1 MPNVCK
7 AVSRIFLNRNFDYTV
22 FISELDGDGI
32 AARDGELCNTGGG
45 GDLATQIF
53 FKFPAKFKDDPKP
66 AVVRSTETE
75 VVSLSEVNSL
85 RSAEV
90 IVDEDAGDGAD
101 AVTNRGRTLDE
112 LVWSVKIEILAI
124 FVCRFSALESW
135 RSSLKKIKSIFIIYK
150 VSIVKL

>member
-1 MPNVCK
+1 M
-7 AVSRIFLNRNFDYTV
+7 

-32 AARDGELCNTGGG
+32 AAGDGELCNTGGGG

-53 FKFPAKFKDDPKP
+53 FKFPAKFEDDPKL
-66 AVVRSTETE
+66 AVLRSTETE

-101 AVTNRGRTLDE
+101 AVTNRGTTLDE

-135 RSSLKKIKSIFIIYK
+135 RSSLKKIKCIFIIYK
-150 VSIVKL
+150 VITLILTFKCKFWT

>member
-1 MPNVCK
+1 M
-7 AVSRIFLNRNFDYTV
+7 L
-22 FISELDGDGI
+22 ISELDGDGI
-32 AARDGELCNTGGG
+32 AAGDGELCNTGGG

-101 AVTNRGRTLDE
+101 VVTNRGTTLDE

-124 FVCRFSALESW
+124 FVCLFSALESW
-135 RSSLKKIKSIFIIYK
+135 RSSLKNKMYSIHYK

>member
-1 MPNVCK
+1 M
-7 AVSRIFLNRNFDYTV
+7 L
-22 FISELDGDGI
+22 ISELDGDGI
-32 AARDGELCNTGGG
+32 AAGDGELCNTGGG

-101 AVTNRGRTLDE
+101 VVTNRGTTLDE

-124 FVCRFSALESW
+124 FVCLFSALESW